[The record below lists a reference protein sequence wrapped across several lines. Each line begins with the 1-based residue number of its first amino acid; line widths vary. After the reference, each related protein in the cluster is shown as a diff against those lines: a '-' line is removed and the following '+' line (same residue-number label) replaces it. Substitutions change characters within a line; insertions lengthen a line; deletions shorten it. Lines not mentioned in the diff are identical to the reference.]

1 MNKISILAVILV
13 LSIVS
18 CNKKNKNSIK
28 TSQTIDTISCHE
40 SLKKIYY
47 SMPSPMELAS
57 TIKKSKNA
65 FSNNFLNNTNQINN
79 YQTTKAMAINL
90 GVYSADLGF
99 LSIMEQT
106 QLTSLYFST
115 IISLADKLQIKEG
128 ISDTILNQINNNLNN
143 LEKLKELSAKAFF
156 KADAYLKEN
165 DMENIS
171 TMIINGSWI
180 ESIYILTKIYQ
191 SNKDEKILRLLL
203 DQRLVVDNILKLDS
217 LYLQNKNITK
227 QLVQL
232 KQLLNSTVIRTKI
245 KKYDPIADTMRIKTE
260 IKYETDNTKIKKIF
274 NKIIKIRKNFVSLH

>member
-1 MNKISILAVILV
+1 
-13 LSIVS
+13 
-18 CNKKNKNSIK
+18 
-28 TSQTIDTISCHE
+28 
-40 SLKKIYY
+40 
-47 SMPSPMELAS
+47 MPSPMELAS